1 VSTFPVILSAPSG
14 AGKTTIARRLLTERS
29 DVGYSISVTTRAPR
43 PGEVDGVDYHFVSVD
58 EFHER
63 RRRGD
68 FAEFAE
74 VHGRWYATPRSEV
87 ERVLA
92 AGKHVMM
99 DIDVQGARQF
109 SRAFPDSRL
118 VFIIPPSAA
127 ALRSRLLGRQT
138 ESDEAMGIRWRG
150 ALAELAAAAE
160 YDYVVVNDS
169 LDAAIARVSAIIDAE
184 SSRFKGARSVDPSV
198 RTVLTELQQALAV
211 SVPE

>member
-1 VSTFPVILSAPSG
+1 VSKFPVILSAPSG
-14 AGKTTIARRLLTERS
+14 AGKTTIARRLLAERA
-29 DVGYSISVTTRAPR
+29 DVGYSISVTTRPPR
-43 PGEVDGVDYHFVSVD
+43 PGETDGVDYQFVSED

-87 ERVLA
+87 ERVLN
-92 AGKHVMM
+92 AGQHVVM

-109 SRAFPDSRL
+109 RRAFPDSRL
-118 VFIIPPSAA
+118 VFIIPPSAQ

-138 ESDEAMGIRWRG
+138 ESEDALAVRLRG
-150 ALAELAAAAE
+150 ALAEIAAATE
-160 YDYVVVNDS
+160 YDFVVINDS

-184 SSRFKGARSVDPSV
+184 TSRFAGARSVDPSV
-198 RTVLTELQQALAV
+198 RTVLTELQQALAA